1 MHLGTQTLKALGHSG
16 SWGNL
21 FSKFMATFNNKSLDK
36 LFKKD
41 LNPIIFLKKKLDEA
55 KNSNTELLDEI
66 CNLNDY
72 YKKSW

>member
-1 MHLGTQTLKALGHSG
+1 
-16 SWGNL
+16 
-21 FSKFMATFNNKSLDK
+21 MATFNNKSLDK
-36 LFKKD
+36 LFKED

-72 YKKSW
+72 YKKFW